1 MVSPRNHP
9 LLRLFDEESNP
20 YAQASSNFGG
30 TTITLP
36 SGPVN
41 TVKPTISLPSFD
53 DLEDNDHTANS
64 SGGFDASQYAW
75 SSEAATS
82 GFGFG
87 GAASSAFVSA
97 DNYSGYGFGGSASSF
112 GLPSSTS
119 AFGFGGALGAAE
131 DLMSPLMIR
140 DDDQYPPFQ
149 AGPSSSSSQSAA
161 APRFGWGFG
170 QGGTGSFGAG
180 SGSGFAFGSG
190 SGSAVQLEQRQQ
202 QQQQQQQTAHSRS
215 GSQTP
220 TETTFAEAAAA
231 GSALGGGG
239 SAFVFPAHPQQ
250 QQYPVANSPSLPSLG
265 PPSSSAS
272 GQLNRPFG
280 AAAAISPAAN
290 ANVTV
295 MSGPPPVGPSR
306 RRADTAPSRAP
317 YDPPIDAFAPYPPLG
332 QGLPRVAAPGVA
344 AASPSPSSLSAS
356 TPPSGATPAPYPP
369 LGPGLPRRTTE
380 PTQQQQPMRLAM
392 GHRTRTSGSSS
403 RDFSASGFSGPSS
416 SIGGAG
422 AAMAVA
428 RDLNRPFGAAAAA
441 AAIGGSGG
449 GTALRDRGWSNPASV
464 EGQRPHFRAAAG
476 PTFPG
481 PPDSGGG
488 GGGSGGGNGIGAAP
502 HGRVRSAS
510 EATKRQALQVSEG
523 KCLSRRKVDIGNKTK
538 NAEFIPRWRW
548 HRRFRRPKHSQRR
561 VRVPPPLRR
570 PFLLRL
576 FPPPPPPSIHSTA
589 RLARSGPP
597 MRIAGSRPGNT
608 FLRIHTLRLPVRR
621 VQVAQRSGGTRK
633 VMIEEEAAAEIPWL
647 LRVSI
652 RGSSSSS
659 SSSILRRG
667 RQQQRAIVPVSRNRI
682 PHRHCLL
689 SPKGRPAPSENEDRR
704 RDLV

>member
-131 DLMSPLMIR
+131 DLMSPLTIR

-149 AGPSSSSSQSAA
+149 AGPSSSSSSSSQPAA

-464 EGQRPHFRAAAG
+464 EGQRPHLRAAAG

-502 HGRVRSAS
+502 HGRLRSAS
-510 EATKRQALQVSEG
+510 EATKRQALQVSGG
-523 KCLSRRKVDIGNKTK
+523 KACPARKVDIGKNKTK
-538 NAEFIPRWRW
+538 RMLNSLPDGACTADFDDRSVPHAEYEFLPRFGRSCYAS
-548 HRRFRRPKHSQRR
+548 FRRRR
-561 VRVPPPLRR
+561 RR
-570 PFLLRL
+570 RQ
-576 FPPPPPPSIHSTA
+576 STQ
-589 RLARSGPP
+589 RLASLD
-597 MRIAGSRPGNT
+597 PG
-608 FLRIHTLRLPVRR
+608 RQCASPDPVRAILSFASTLYDF
-621 VQVAQRSGGTRK
+621 QS
-633 VMIEEEAAAEIPWL
+633 EEC
-647 LRVSI
+647 R
-652 RGSSSSS
+652 
-659 SSSILRRG
+659 
-667 RQQQRAIVPVSRNRI
+667 
-682 PHRHCLL
+682 
-689 SPKGRPAPSENEDRR
+689 
-704 RDLV
+704 